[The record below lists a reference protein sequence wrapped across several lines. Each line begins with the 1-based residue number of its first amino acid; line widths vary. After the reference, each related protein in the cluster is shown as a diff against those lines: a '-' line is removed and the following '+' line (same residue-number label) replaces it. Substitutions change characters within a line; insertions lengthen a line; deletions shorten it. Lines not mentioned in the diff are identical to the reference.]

1 MAANPS
7 TRNIPVE
14 TVRKLLRYDPE
25 TGHLYWRESRGRI
38 AAGMIAGTVKS
49 DRGYIAVRVNGITY
63 YGHRL
68 AWVLQTGEQIPEDR
82 EIDHRD
88 GNPSNNA
95 WENLRAASPVQ
106 NKRNMVPSSL
116 NTSGAT
122 GVTYRKSRKKWQAQ
136 MSVGNKL
143 KYLGSFD
150 TKEDA
155 IAARQRAEREVFG
168 EFAYSERPA
177 T

>member
-14 TVRKLLRYDPE
+14 IVRKLLRYDPE

-38 AAGMIAGTVKS
+38 AAGMVAGTVKS
-49 DRGYIAVRVNGITY
+49 DRGYISVRIDGVTY

-68 AWVLQTGEQIPEDR
+68 AWALQTGKQVPDGR
-82 EIDHRD
+82 EIDHKD
-88 GNPSNNA
+88 GSPSNNA
-95 WENLRAASPVQ
+95 WRNLRIASPIQ

-116 NTSGAT
+116 NTSGTT
-122 GVTYRKSRKKWQAQ
+122 GVTFRKSRNKWQAQ

-143 KYLGSFD
+143 KYLGTFD

-155 IAARQRAEREVFG
+155 IAARHKAEREVFG
-168 EFAYSERPA
+168 EFAYSERIA
-177 T
+177 R